1 MPSSNAWAQTWEQ
14 RFGENEEEWFFGR
27 EPSDMGR
34 TAFNLWNLL
43 FPTRPA
49 RVLDLGCGEGRDS
62 VFFTAK
68 GFQVTAVD
76 LTASGIRKTRRL
88 AEMNGVTLHAVHQ
101 MDIRDFPLS
110 PDYDILFSNNA
121 LQSLNRQCIPYLR
134 KLQRITPPG
143 GLNAI
148 RVFTREADA
157 LRSRSDVYC
166 FDHNEL
172 KYHYRAWRLLYYG
185 EDILWRP
192 HVNGYLSFATIIA
205 QKRGGRKRTSAEDHA
220 ARDSQSE

>member
-1 MPSSNAWAQTWEQ
+1 MQHQDSIAATWEQ
-14 RFGENEEEWFFGR
+14 RFGASEEEWFFGR

-34 TAFNLWNLL
+34 ATFNLWHHL
-43 FPTRPA
+43 FPTKRA

-62 VFFTAK
+62 VFFAAK
-68 GFQVTAVD
+68 GFRVTAVD
-76 LTASGIRKTRRL
+76 LTASGIRKTQRL
-88 AEMNGVTLHAVHQ
+88 AEMHGVALHAVHQ
-101 MDIRDFPLS
+101 MDIRDFPLI
-110 PDYDILFSNNA
+110 PDYDILFSNNT
-121 LQSLNRQCIPYLR
+121 LQSLNRQCIPYLH
-134 KLQRITPPG
+134 KLQRITPPE

-157 LRSRSDVYC
+157 LRDRADVYC

-172 KYHYRAWRLLYYG
+172 KHYYRNWRLLYYG

-205 QKRGGRKRTSAEDHA
+205 QKRGGRARSSAEDRA
-220 ARDSQSE
+220 GRDSLSE